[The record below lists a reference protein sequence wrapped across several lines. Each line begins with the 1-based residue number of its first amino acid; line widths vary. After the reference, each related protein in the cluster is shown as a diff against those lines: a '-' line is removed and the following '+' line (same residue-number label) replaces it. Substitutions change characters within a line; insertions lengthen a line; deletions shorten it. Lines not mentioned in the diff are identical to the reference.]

1 MSLRF
6 EWDENK
12 ARQNIEKHGTSF
24 EEAATVFGDSLS
36 LSISDPLH
44 SRGEQRSVTI
54 GESAKGELLVIVH
67 TDREGAIRIISAR
80 KATQRERRDYEG
92 R

>member
-24 EEAATVFGDSLS
+24 EEAATVFG
-36 LSISDPLH
+36 
-44 SRGEQRSVTI
+44 
-54 GESAKGELLVIVH
+54 
-67 TDREGAIRIISAR
+67 
-80 KATQRERRDYEG
+80 ATYSH
-92 R
+92 